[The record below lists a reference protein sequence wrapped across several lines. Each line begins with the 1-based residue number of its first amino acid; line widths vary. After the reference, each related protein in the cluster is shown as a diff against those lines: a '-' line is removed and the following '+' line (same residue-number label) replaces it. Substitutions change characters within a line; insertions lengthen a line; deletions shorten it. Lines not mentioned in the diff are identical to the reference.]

1 MVLKKKIHGANLIED
16 QEAPHSADETVEDE
30 AQDFEDVEL
39 LLSEHQPNTVED
51 PFLESDVAEV
61 LAASWREKRQE
72 LNKLQKARKFG
83 QVRETKKAF
92 RVEIEELKK
101 RTKCHRCGKLGH
113 WSKECRMPRKDQS
126 SSSSQPSGAALVEM
140 TMDQPDFVAMAACVP
155 TLVDLVESLQRRR
168 HEAQPKASIEDV
180 RPQEI
185 MLVSS
190 PGFGILDTGC
200 GKTIIGRDTL
210 KHFEKM
216 WMDRGVPLP
225 TPIPEVNQFRFGNGQ
240 LETTEFSVPLPVHIG
255 GKNGIIRAAVVRG
268 DAPLL
273 ISRPA
278 LQSLEAT
285 IDLSKNELTL
295 FKDRRTVSLGVNSA
309 GQFVLDVMGP
319 KKDSVSKIDSHQ
331 SFSEV
336 MVAETHCV
344 EEPPEPFDHA
354 SVDHQISKETSGD
367 NLVPTDET
375 SLQDST
381 SDSVASWKDWIR
393 EDWGLK
399 KAPGTSTGG
408 PRWKHV
414 HRRVVKNGETNKILL
429 DQSINHSRTFKS
441 YDFHIPDKVHHT
453 ITTLYHSDPNV
464 AHSIPGDASSSE
476 CMSEFSQHQFRQLQS
491 QVKAAANV
499 ERVNSRLGS
508 QEPPLVVEVFSPP
521 RFAPI
526 AQQRGF
532 SGRSIDIKLGT
543 DLSIP
548 SNRAQLK
555 AELLEN
561 PPDLLVLCP
570 PCTHE
575 GGWFHLNSSRMD
587 RFMYLKIKARSRAF
601 VRFCCDLFRQQVS
614 LGKRALFEH
623 PTGSNIW
630 SYSEMTALTKK
641 HPVIKLHMC
650 QYGLK
655 LPNSDR
661 YIRKSTRLLLSRD
674 DIKSLEK
681 RCPGSADPR
690 HSCHDVVAGSH
701 PAVGSVSAFAGG
713 YPQDFVMAVLNTV
726 PRFTQQEVLYIVD
739 DQVPEECWEE
749 IHEVAALEA
758 STEEGS
764 KSIRDA
770 ISKLHR
776 NLGHPPN
783 HDLVRILKHAQA
795 SDEAI
800 KAAREFS
807 CPACQSRSKPH
818 VPLPAQPD
826 RVVDFNKVIGI
837 DVKHLPGW
845 KPNQKIKSLNVVDQA
860 SGFQRVIPFF
870 EAETSNL
877 LRSLLESHW
886 ISWAGPPSDVILD
899 PAQTNLGEPLV
910 IPLESQGI
918 NIRVIAAEAH
928 WQLGKTENHGG
939 WFARVL
945 QRVIDDHSP
954 SSKEEWLECVHHAH
968 IKNAMIQHHGF
979 SPQQYV
985 FGRNVDIPSDL
996 LNEPL
1001 RIVPATASLTN
1012 AAIAKSQEMRNSARK
1027 AILELQD
1034 SRALRSALAARPR
1047 ASITYQPGDLV
1058 AYWRSQKWIKG
1069 ELHQNGAWY
1078 GTAVVLGTVGRNLI
1092 LIHRKTVLR
1101 CAPEQVR
1108 PATSEE
1114 KVVANTPESELLG
1127 IKDMIEGGALKSRQY
1142 VDLTP
1147 HAYPTEGSHVDVE
1160 MPLANPETPAEASSS
1175 NQHLDELPAE
1185 TAVNP
1190 SATSPDASEPASASL
1205 PEDSTNEPVI
1215 GETPDEHPDKSPMPT
1230 SYGPVRRRIHNKNGP
1245 MSLFRPAPMQQEEFV
1260 EIMRSCS
1267 TYD

>member
-168 HEAQPKASIEDV
+168 HEAPPKASIEDV

-200 GKTIIGRDTL
+200 GKTIIGRDAL

-354 SVDHQISKETSGD
+354 SVDHQISKEPSGD

-429 DQSINHSRTFKS
+429 DQYINHSRTFKS
-441 YDFHIPDKVHHT
+441 YDFHIPDKVQHT

-543 DLSIP
+543 ALSIP
-548 SNRAQLK
+548 S
-555 AELLEN
+555 
-561 PPDLLVLCP
+561 
-570 PCTHE
+570 
-575 GGWFHLNSSRMD
+575 
-587 RFMYLKIKARSRAF
+587 
-601 VRFCCDLFRQQVS
+601 
-614 LGKRALFEH
+614 
-623 PTGSNIW
+623 W
-630 SYSEMTALTKK
+630 S
-641 HPVIKLHMC
+641 
-650 QYGLK
+650 
-655 LPNSDR
+655 
-661 YIRKSTRLLLSRD
+661 
-674 DIKSLEK
+674 
-681 RCPGSADPR
+681 
-690 HSCHDVVAGSH
+690 
-701 PAVGSVSAFAGG
+701 
-713 YPQDFVMAVLNTV
+713 
-726 PRFTQQEVLYIVD
+726 
-739 DQVPEECWEE
+739 
-749 IHEVAALEA
+749 
-758 STEEGS
+758 
-764 KSIRDA
+764 
-770 ISKLHR
+770 
-776 NLGHPPN
+776 
-783 HDLVRILKHAQA
+783 
-795 SDEAI
+795 
-800 KAAREFS
+800 
-807 CPACQSRSKPH
+807 
-818 VPLPAQPD
+818 
-826 RVVDFNKVIGI
+826 
-837 DVKHLPGW
+837 
-845 KPNQKIKSLNVVDQA
+845 
-860 SGFQRVIPFF
+860 
-870 EAETSNL
+870 
-877 LRSLLESHW
+877 
-886 ISWAGPPSDVILD
+886 
-899 PAQTNLGEPLV
+899 
-910 IPLESQGI
+910 
-918 NIRVIAAEAH
+918 
-928 WQLGKTENHGG
+928 
-939 WFARVL
+939 
-945 QRVIDDHSP
+945 
-954 SSKEEWLECVHHAH
+954 
-968 IKNAMIQHHGF
+968 
-979 SPQQYV
+979 
-985 FGRNVDIPSDL
+985 
-996 LNEPL
+996 
-1001 RIVPATASLTN
+1001 
-1012 AAIAKSQEMRNSARK
+1012 
-1027 AILELQD
+1027 
-1034 SRALRSALAARPR
+1034 
-1047 ASITYQPGDLV
+1047 
-1058 AYWRSQKWIKG
+1058 
-1069 ELHQNGAWY
+1069 
-1078 GTAVVLGTVGRNLI
+1078 
-1092 LIHRKTVLR
+1092 
-1101 CAPEQVR
+1101 
-1108 PATSEE
+1108 
-1114 KVVANTPESELLG
+1114 
-1127 IKDMIEGGALKSRQY
+1127 
-1142 VDLTP
+1142 
-1147 HAYPTEGSHVDVE
+1147 
-1160 MPLANPETPAEASSS
+1160 
-1175 NQHLDELPAE
+1175 
-1185 TAVNP
+1185 
-1190 SATSPDASEPASASL
+1190 
-1205 PEDSTNEPVI
+1205 
-1215 GETPDEHPDKSPMPT
+1215 
-1230 SYGPVRRRIHNKNGP
+1230 
-1245 MSLFRPAPMQQEEFV
+1245 
-1260 EIMRSCS
+1260 
-1267 TYD
+1267 